1 MSSCLE
7 SVRSAVDVVMY
18 QQTLKHRI
26 RCTGVGLHSGKRVAM
41 TLNPAPPGTGV
52 VFQRIDLPQNEGCVP
67 ALWDRVCDTT
77 LCSTIANDHG
87 ARIATVEHLMA
98 ALAGC
103 EVDNVLVEL
112 DSSEVPIMDG
122 SAAPF
127 VFLIE
132 CAGLVRQ
139 QAMRRVIRIL
149 KTVSVEDGDKLV
161 KLSPGNGLYVS
172 LEIDFENPHVARQ
185 THHFDINGVTFKDE
199 LCRAR
204 TFGFETD
211 IEELRNRGLALGGS
225 LQNAIVVGE
234 NGVINEGGLR
244 YDDEFVRH
252 KALDAVGDLYMAG
265 APIIGAYQGIRPG
278 HGLNNELLR
287 ALFADLDAWEMVEGS
302 TEGDV
307 KVFSGWKQFQTA
319 PIAAIE

>member
-1 MSSCLE
+1 M
-7 SVRSAVDVVMY
+7 
-18 QQTLKHRI
+18 
-26 RCTGVGLHSGKRVAM
+26 
-41 TLNPAPPGTGV
+41 
-52 VFQRIDLPQNEGCVP
+52 FQRTDLSEDEGFIP

-87 ARIATVEHLMA
+87 ARVATVEHLMA

-112 DSSEVPIMDG
+112 DSAEVPIMDG

-132 CAGLVRQ
+132 CAGLVQ
-139 QAMRRVIRIL
+139 QDAARRVIRIL
-149 KTVSVEDGDKLV
+149 KTVSVEDDDKLV
-161 KLSPGNGLYVS
+161 KLSPGNGLSVS

-185 THHFDINGVTFKDE
+185 THRFDISGLIFKDE

-211 IEELRNRGLALGGS
+211 IEEMRNRGLARGGS

-234 NGVINEGGLR
+234 HGVINEGGLR
-244 YDDEFVRH
+244 YDDEFIRH
-252 KALDAVGDLYMAG
+252 KALDAVGDLYLAG
-265 APIIGAYQGIRPG
+265 APIMGAYQGVRSG
-278 HGLNNELLR
+278 HGLNNGLLR
-287 ALFADLDAWEMVEGS
+287 TLFADLDAWEMVEIS
-302 TEGDV
+302 TEGDERIV
-307 KVFSGWKQFQTA
+307 SDWKQFQSS
-319 PIAAIE
+319 PIAAIA

>member
-1 MSSCLE
+1 VE
-7 SVRSAVDVVMY
+7 SVQLAANVAMC

-26 RCTGVGLHSGKRVAM
+26 SCTGVGLHSGKRVAM
-41 TLNPAPPGTGV
+41 TLQPAPPGTGV
-52 VFQRIDLPQNEGCVP
+52 VFQRTDLSEDEGFIP

-87 ARIATVEHLMA
+87 ARVATVEHLMA

-103 EVDNVLVEL
+103 EVDNVIVEL
-112 DSSEVPIMDG
+112 DSAEVPIMDG

-132 CAGLVRQ
+132 CAGLVQ
-139 QAMRRVIRIL
+139 QDAARRVIRIL
-149 KTVSVEDGDKLV
+149 KTVSVEDDDKLV
-161 KLSPGNGLYVS
+161 KLSPGNGLSVS

-185 THHFDINGVTFKDE
+185 THRFDISGLIFKDE

-211 IEELRNRGLALGGS
+211 IEEMRNRGLARGGS

-234 NGVINEGGLR
+234 HGVINEGGLR
-244 YDDEFVRH
+244 YDDEFIRH
-252 KALDAVGDLYMAG
+252 KALDAVGDLYLAG
-265 APIIGAYQGIRPG
+265 APIMGAYQGVRSG
-278 HGLNNELLR
+278 HGLNNGLLR
-287 ALFADLDAWEMVEGS
+287 TLFADLDAWEMVEIS
-302 TEGDV
+302 TEGDERIV
-307 KVFSGWKQFQTA
+307 SDWKQFQSS
-319 PIAAIE
+319 PIAAIA